1 MAAVKPLFCLL
12 GGPVITSMSLIA
24 RLRSFLTPKTMN
36 GDTLRTNLRRRVSPL
51 KQEHG
56 ILLLVF
62 FQQKASPLFLQIWQV
77 FTGSRRT

>member
-1 MAAVKPLFCLL
+1 M
-12 GGPVITSMSLIA
+12 
-24 RLRSFLTPKTMN
+24 
-36 GDTLRTNLRRRVSPL
+36 

>member
-1 MAAVKPLFCLL
+1 MAAVKHFSCLL
-12 GGPVITSMSLIA
+12 SGPLLAWMCLIA

-36 GDTLRTNLRRRVSPL
+36 GDTLRTNLRRCVSPL

-62 FQQKASPLFLQIWQV
+62 FQQKASPLFVQIWQV

>member
-1 MAAVKPLFCLL
+1 MAAVKHSFRLPS
-12 GGPVITSMSLIA
+12 GPVLAWMCLIA

-62 FQQKASPLFLQIWQV
+62 FQQKASPLFVQIWQV